1 MNREKAV
8 REIIERV
15 GDLPA
20 LPAVVSEVLR
30 LTSDASSSTGE
41 VCEVIEEDPGLTAKV
56 LRVSNSSY
64 YGMKQFVGTL
74 KLALVILGVRE
85 VRNIVLGISV
95 FATLSDDKGDAR
107 VPHEIWNHSLRVAG
121 LSKKLSTHLG
131 LGLQG
136 EEFISGLLTDIGKM
150 SLLRQF
156 NDPYSKI
163 YESYKDLPSALCKA
177 EREEF
182 EYDHADVAMALA
194 AEWNLPRTLVDALWD
209 QYPSNERSLHDA
221 KDPNLASVV
230 RIAKLASFD
239 DFTMKDGLASLTEVE
254 AWDVLST
261 AKNAIPEEDRRAVL
275 GSFLDELK
283 DADRFGF

>member
-1 MNREKAV
+1 MTREKAV

-30 LTSDASSSTGE
+30 LTEDANSSTGE
-41 VCEVIEEDPGLTAKV
+41 VCDVIEEDPGLTAKV

-95 FATLSDDKGDAR
+95 FDTLSDKKSDAR
-107 VPHEIWNHSLRVAG
+107 VAPEIWNHSLHVAG
-121 LSKKLSTHLG
+121 LSKKLATHLG

-136 EEFISGLLTDIGKM
+136 EEFISGLLADIGKM

-156 NDPYSKI
+156 NDPYGKI
-163 YESYKDLPSALCKA
+163 YESFKKLPTALCKA
-177 EREEF
+177 EREQF
-182 EYDHADVAMALA
+182 DYDHADVAMALA
-194 AEWNLPRTLVDALWD
+194 AEWNLPRTLVDALWY
-209 QYPSNERSLHDA
+209 QYPNNERSVHDA
-221 KDPNLASVV
+221 KDPNLAAVV

-239 DFTMKDGLASLTEVE
+239 DFTKKDGLACLTEVE
-254 AWDVLST
+254 AWNVLST
-261 AKNAIPEEDRRAVL
+261 SKNAIPEQDRRAIL
-275 GSFLDELK
+275 GDFIEELK
-283 DADRFGF
+283 NADQFGF

>member
-1 MNREKAV
+1 MSREKAV

-30 LTSDASSSTGE
+30 LTEDANSSTGD
-41 VCEVIEEDPGLTAKV
+41 VCDVIEEDPGLTAKV

-95 FATLSDDKGDAR
+95 FETLNDKKSDAR
-107 VPHEIWNHSLRVAG
+107 VAQEIWDHSLHVAG
-121 LSKKLSTHLG
+121 LAKKLATHLG

-136 EEFISGLLTDIGKM
+136 EEFISGLLSDIGKM

-156 NDPYSKI
+156 DDPYAEI
-163 YESYKDLPSALCKA
+163 YKSFSELPQALCKA
-177 EREEF
+177 EREQF
-182 EYDHADVAMALA
+182 DYDHSDVAMALS
-194 AEWNLPRTLVDALWD
+194 AEWNLPRTLVDALWY
-209 QYPSNERSLHDA
+209 QYPNNSRSLHDA
-221 KDPNLASVV
+221 KDPSLAAVV
-230 RIAKLASFD
+230 RIAKLASYD
-239 DFTMKDGLASLTEVE
+239 DFTKKDGLACLTESE
-254 AWDVLST
+254 AWEVLAT
-261 AKNAIPEEDRRAVL
+261 AKNPILEEERRGILSQFVE
-275 GSFLDELK
+275 ELK
-283 DADRFGF
+283 DADQFAF